1 MGKITNKA
9 ILLAIKRP
17 NESEEIIHEYLNELS
32 FLSQT
37 AGIEGVKQVVQALP
51 RPNTK
56 YFLGKGKLEYVAE
69 YAKEHE
75 VDHLIFDDELSP
87 SQLTNIEKKTEIQVL
102 DRSDLILM
110 IFHMRAQ
117 SAQAKMQV
125 ELAQMQYTLP
135 RLKRMWTHLERQR
148 GGTSTRGGAG
158 EKEIETDRRII
169 RRRITQLKEKLITIE
184 KQSALRRQ
192 NRSEYIRVALVGYTN
207 VGKTTLMNLLS
218 KSDNLA
224 ENKLFATLDT
234 TVRKM
239 VLDRTPFL
247 LSDTVGF
254 IRKLPHHLV
263 ESFKTTLSE
272 AQEADILI
280 HVVDCS
286 HNQHLDQINVVKET
300 LHELKVKPPKT
311 LMLFNKTDAYFK
323 DQKEQFD
330 PFFSKEDMN
339 DVFKQWSKQYDE
351 DAMFVSAKRKDNI
364 SELKEK
370 ILSWVKRLY
379 KEKYPYKTDFFN

>member
-9 ILLAIKRP
+9 VLIGIKQP
-17 NESEEIIHEYLNELS
+17 HEHEEQIEEYLNELS
-32 FLSQT
+32 FLAKT
-37 AGIEGVKQVVQALP
+37 AGIDGIKQIIQSLP
-51 RPNTK
+51 RPNSK
-56 YFLGKGKLEYVAE
+56 FFLGKGKLESVSD

-87 SQLTNIEKKTEIQVL
+87 SQISNIEKKTEIQVL

-117 SAQAKMQV
+117 SSQAKMQV
-125 ELAQMQYTLP
+125 ELAQMQYALP

-148 GGTSTRGGAG
+148 GATATRGGAG

-169 RRRITQLKEKLITIE
+169 RRRIGQLKEKLKSIE
-184 KQSALRRQ
+184 KQSSLRRQ
-192 NRSEYIRVALVGYTN
+192 NRKEYIRVALVGYTN

-218 KSDNLA
+218 KSDSLA

-272 AQEADILI
+272 ANEADILI

-286 HNQHLDQINVVKET
+286 HNQHIDQINVVKET
-300 LHELKVKPPKT
+300 LQELKVKPTKT
-311 LMLFNKTDAYFK
+311 LLIFNKTDAYYK
-323 DQKEQFD
+323 YQKTHFD
-330 PFFSKEDMN
+330 PFFSKEDMQ
-339 DVFKQWSKQYDE
+339 DVFNQWGKKYEE
-351 DAMFVSAKRKDNI
+351 DVLFVSARGKDNI
-364 SELKEK
+364 DKLKQK
-370 ILSWVKRLY
+370 LSFWVKDLY
-379 KEKYPYKTDFFN
+379 KVKYPYKTDFYF